1 MKALSLLPLLASA
14 LLRSLIDERAAGSLD
29 TAVLLE
35 AIGNPSSGGL
45 AVAEAEASQLAA
57 SIDWEAR
64 EARTRTQRV
73 LATRVGDLFRSAL
86 GPLG

>member
-1 MKALSLLPLLASA
+1 VP
-14 LLRSLIDERAAGSLD
+14 
-29 TAVLLE
+29 
-35 AIGNPSSGGL
+35 GGL